1 MTVTAHLSA
10 RYPLNIAGM
19 PQYES
24 KVEQML
30 NELLDTRSELAI
42 IEIKTSA
49 LKKKRQELAV
59 DLVENG
65 YTKYR
70 VAKMLD
76 VTPTAIANWVKDREE
91 SQKRSNFSTDGDQSE
106 TK

>member
-1 MTVTAHLSA
+1 
-10 RYPLNIAGM
+10 
-19 PQYES
+19 
-24 KVEQML
+24 ML